1 MKLNK
6 LASSIAL
13 GFITLA
19 SSLVA
24 AEGTNGEGF
33 YIGAFGEYYWADWDE
48 VESSNTIDLGESL
61 GGGVEFGYR
70 FTQDWSARIEYALHS
85 FNIEDED
92 SHKKIEYYGGA
103 LLYHFGDNGLYGV
116 AGLKHMNSY
125 RSVNMGN
132 LGLGMR
138 HYLTDNFAVSG
149 EVNWYEGLNETH
161 TDISLKLGISYFFGQ
176 DGKSYVPTKKVEPVT
191 VSQVAEPVKPNDLD
205 KDGVYD
211 VNDQCAN
218 TPIEHAVDVKGCTI
232 YEEKEVSVRL
242 LVNFNN
248 DKSDV
253 NSQYLSDIKDVA
265 DFLMSYDQSTVKLE
279 GHTSAQGNAA
289 YNQKLSEQRAKA
301 VGEVLVSQYQIDD
314 SRISSVGYGE
324 TRLINKA
331 NTDTAHGQNRR
342 VVAAIST
349 VKRLP
354 VKR

>member
-19 SSLVA
+19 SNGVS
-24 AEGTNGEGF
+24 AEATNAEGF

-125 RSVNMGN
+125 RAVNMGN

-138 HYLTDNFAVSG
+138 HYLADNLAVSG

-161 TDISLKLGISYFFGQ
+161 TDISLKLGINYFFGQ
-176 DGKSYVPTKKVEPVT
+176 SNNSYTPKKAAPAQVT
-191 VSQVAEPVKPNDLD
+191 QVAAPEKPVDSD
-205 KDGVYD
+205 KDGVFD
-211 VNDQCAN
+211 VNDNCAN
-218 TPIEHAVDVKGCTI
+218 SPVEYAVDLKGCTV
-232 YEEKEVSVRL
+232 YEDKQVSVHL
-242 LVNFNN
+242 LVNFSN
-248 DKSDV
+248 DNSDV

-265 DFLMSYDQSTVKLE
+265 DFLNEFEQSSVRLE

-289 YNQKLSEQRAKA
+289 YNHKLSEQRAKA
-301 VGEVLVSQYQIDD
+301 VGDVLVSKYQIDGT
-314 SRISSVGYGE
+314 RISTVGFGE
-324 TRLINKA
+324 TRLINKM
-331 NTDTAHGQNRR
+331 NTVESHAQNRR
-342 VVAAIST
+342 VVANIST
-349 VKRLP
+349 TQRLP